1 MNGKTLLAAFVVL
14 VAAVVGCGGD
24 DCTRAQD
31 QKAACAPPSSSSSSS
46 SGMTM
51 TAACAGFALCE
62 AECVNNA
69 TCAQISGNA
78 PAYMQCLAACQG
90 K

>member
-1 MNGKTLLAAFVVL
+1 MNGKILLAAFVAVL
-14 VAAVVGCGGD
+14 AVAVGCGGD

-31 QKAACAPPSSSSSSS
+31 QLAACAPPSSSSSSS
-46 SGMTM
+46 GMMM
-51 TAACAGFALCE
+51 TTACAGFQLCE
-62 AECVNNA
+62 AQCINNA

-78 PAYMQCLAACQG
+78 PAYTQCLATCQG